1 MSTAFTERRFTYC
14 ECANGTLNVDGTYT
28 EGAVSVRTVAGTV
41 QPMSFKECL
50 AFSDGSRNTGFVK
63 VYSNEKLESRTRGG
77 NAGGFVALG
86 GEIFRLTAEQAYQ
99 NAVMA
104 HWKYIGNMVPESEIP
119 EAVRAALLEAA

>member
-1 MSTAFTERRFTYC
+1 MSTAFPEKNFTYC
-14 ECANGTLNVDGTYT
+14 ECSAGSYGTDGTYVD
-28 EGAVSVRTVAGTV
+28 GALSVRNVSGTV

-50 AFSDGSRNTGFVK
+50 AFSDGSRNTGFIK
-63 VYSNEKLESRTRGG
+63 VYSNEKLESRTRGK

-104 HWKYIGNMVPESEIP
+104 HWKYVGCMVPENEIP
-119 EAVRAALLEAA
+119 SGVKEALLGAA

>member
-1 MSTAFTERRFTYC
+1 
-14 ECANGTLNVDGTYT
+14 
-28 EGAVSVRTVAGTV
+28 
-41 QPMSFKECL
+41 MSFKECL

-86 GEIFRLTAEQAYQ
+86 GEIFRLTAERAYQ